1 VSQRPDEPATGSDTH
16 PVDSSVELP
25 QPSQPPRR
33 RSGGAAALVGAGILL
48 SRLAG
53 LLRDRVL
60 AGYFGTGLH
69 ADVFSAGLRLPN
81 VLQNLLGEGTLS
93 ASFIPVYSE
102 LLGQG
107 RTKEAGRV
115 AGAAF
120 ALLLAVAGAF
130 ALVGLTLAPLL
141 VTVFLPGFDGHRR
154 ELMIHVVRIMF
165 PMTGVLVLSAWALGV
180 LNSHRKFLVPYLAPV
195 LWNAAI
201 IAALVA
207 FGRGRGR
214 DLDGLLMAAA
224 WGALAGGVLQ
234 FAVQLPWVLKLDREI
249 RVTSGRGDAAFKEV
263 VRNAAPAIAGRGVVQ
278 LSGYVD
284 MFLATLL
291 AVGALARLR
300 YAQTLYLLPVS
311 LFGMSVAAAELPD
324 LARERGA
331 AAGVLRER
339 ANAALRRVAFYVV
352 PSFVA
357 FVAIGDVLV
366 AGLYRVGAFGAA
378 DVTVVWLVL
387 VAYSLG
393 LLASTA
399 TRVYQS
405 AFFALR
411 DTRTPARVATVR
423 VLTAAVAGAALM
435 LQLEPVTAFG
445 VTVPAGL
452 LAGAN
457 VAGVPLG
464 PVGLAVGAAV
474 GAWLEW
480 WLLRGRLRARIGAVG
495 AGGGALA
502 RMLGA
507 AMLAAAAARLA
518 RLGVS
523 GLAPLA
529 IALVLAAVFGAV
541 YFAAAAAFQIGEV
554 RTLAGALRRRFG

>member
-1 VSQRPDEPATGSDTH
+1 MSQRPDEPEVDATPADPIAPESNDR
-16 PVDSSVELP
+16 SV
-25 QPSQPPRR
+25 PRD
-33 RSGGAAALVGAGILL
+33 RSAAAAALVGAGILA
-48 SRLAG
+48 SRVAG
-53 LLRDRVL
+53 FVRDRTL
-60 AGYFGTGLH
+60 ASYFGTGLH
-69 ADVFSAGLRLPN
+69 ADVFSAALRLPN

-107 RTKEAGRV
+107 RTREAGRL
-115 AGAAF
+115 AGAVF
-120 ALLLAVAGAF
+120 ALLLAIAGAF
-130 ALVGLTLAPLL
+130 SLLGLTLAPLL
-141 VTVFLPGFDGHRR
+141 VAVFLPGFEDRR
-154 ELMIHVVRIMF
+154 YELMVDVVRIMF

-180 LNSHRKFLVPYLAPV
+180 LNSHRRFFVSYFAPV
-195 LWNAAI
+195 VWNGAI

-207 FGRGRGR
+207 FGSER

-224 WGALAGGVLQ
+224 WGALAGGALQ

-249 RVTSGRGDAAFKEV
+249 RVTSGRGNAALKEV
-263 VRNAAPAIAGRGVVQ
+263 VRNAVPAIAGRGVVQ

-291 AVGALARLR
+291 AVGALTRLR

-311 LFGMSVAAAELPD
+311 LFGMSVAAAALPD
-324 LARERGA
+324 LARQRTA
-331 AAGVLRER
+331 ATTELRER
-339 ANAALRRVAFYVV
+339 AVSALRRVAFYVV

-357 FVAIGDVLV
+357 LIAIGDVLV
-366 AGLYRVGAFGAA
+366 AGLYRVGQFGAA

-387 VAYSLG
+387 SAYSLG

-411 DTRTPARVATVR
+411 DTSTPARVAALR

-435 LQLEPVTAFG
+435 VQLEPVTVFG
-445 VTVPAGL
+445 FTIPAGVF
-452 LAGAN
+452 AGTS

-464 PVGLAVGAAV
+464 PVGLAAGAAL

-480 WLLRGRLRARIGAVG
+480 WLLRGRLRSRIGTVG
-495 AGGGALA
+495 AGGAALA
-502 RMLGA
+502 RMFGA
-507 AMLAAAAARLA
+507 AVLAAAAARGTL
-518 RLGVS
+518 L
-523 GLAPLA
+523 GLAGFAPL
-529 IALVLAAVFGAV
+529 
-541 YFAAAAAFQIGEV
+541 AAAAAVASVYGIVYLG
-554 RTLAGALRRRFG
+554 AGAALGLGETRALVGGVRRRLRGR

>member
-1 VSQRPDEPATGSDTH
+1 M
-16 PVDSSVELP
+16 
-25 QPSQPPRR
+25 
-33 RSGGAAALVGAGILL
+33 
-48 SRLAG
+48 
-53 LLRDRVL
+53 
-60 AGYFGTGLH
+60 
-69 ADVFSAGLRLPN
+69 
-81 VLQNLLGEGTLS
+81 
-93 ASFIPVYSE
+93 
-102 LLGQG
+102 
-107 RTKEAGRV
+107 

-130 ALVGLTLAPLL
+130 ALLGLTLAPLL

-207 FGRGRGR
+207 FGRGR
-214 DLDGLLMAAA
+214 DLDHLLMAAA
-224 WGALAGGVLQ
+224 WGALVGGGLQ
-234 FAVQLPWVLKLDREI
+234 FAVQLPWVLALDHEI

-263 VRNAAPAIAGRGVVQ
+263 VRNAVPAIAGRGVVQ

-366 AGLYRVGAFGAA
+366 AGLYRVGEFGAA

-464 PVGLAVGAAV
+464 PVGLAVG
-474 GAWLEW
+474 
-480 WLLRGRLRARIGAVG
+480 
-495 AGGGALA
+495 
-502 RMLGA
+502 
-507 AMLAAAAARLA
+507 
-518 RLGVS
+518 
-523 GLAPLA
+523 
-529 IALVLAAVFGAV
+529 
-541 YFAAAAAFQIGEV
+541 
-554 RTLAGALRRRFG
+554 